1 MRITL
6 FHLILSAAVVTV
18 GTAQLAAADNCDQAC
33 ELYTV
38 CTGKAHGK
46 TLTADERKTLKGGCM
61 VTCGKKTQQVIACYT
76 SAKAAADSCSTLQS
90 CIIKAHQ
97 GGK

>member
-6 FHLILSAAVVTV
+6 FHLILLAAVF
-18 GTAQLAAADNCDQAC
+18 TAGSASLLAADNCDQAC
-33 ELYTV
+33 ELYTT
-38 CTGKAHGK
+38 CTAKAHGK
-46 TLTADERKTLKGGCM
+46 TPTADERKTLKGGCM
-61 VTCGKKTQQVIACYT
+61 ITCGKKTQQVVACYT
-76 SAKAAADSCSTLQS
+76 AAKAAPDSCSSLQS